1 MLPKSVLLEYFLY
14 STRNKDKLKCRYY
27 RKKQIF
33 IVSIDNFQISKI
45 LRTLISKKYVIMRLI
60 DLIEDLFR
68 WEIYPKISDIYQFPD
83 LTVNCLGFSDGFFEV
98 GLRSQARS
106 IWNSM
111 VPRKEKKKQ
120 RKKERRAG
128 KFWTFTLSSSP
139 ISYFWLLNTWA
150 YKLH

>member
-1 MLPKSVLLEYFLY
+1 MLPKSVLLESFLY

-68 WEIYPKISDIYQFPD
+68 WEIYPKISDIYPIPEPRSDCQ
-83 LTVNCLGFSDGFFEV
+83 LSGILGWLFSFFKSV
-98 GLRSQARS
+98 SGLRSHS
-106 IWNSM
+106 T
-111 VPRKEKKKQ
+111 VRKEK

-128 KFWTFTLSSSP
+128 KFSTFTLSS
-139 ISYFWLLNTWA
+139 IWFLTGLN
-150 YKLH
+150 L